1 MHISS
6 IVIEQ
11 VIKYLLLTP
20 VVHVCVWCC
29 WHGHMMLYA
38 LSHQIVY
45 VYAAIFVA
53 AIELVTL

>member
-1 MHISS
+1 
-6 IVIEQ
+6 
-11 VIKYLLLTP
+11 LLTP